1 MEGQITLNEW
11 MSIKED
17 IRKRLMQTT
26 ENFIILGYRM
36 KQIRDSKA
44 YEQDG
49 CSSITEWA
57 KKEYG
62 LDKTSISRFI
72 AINDRFSEDGNSLTL
87 RKEFVGLGSSKLSE
101 MLSLPETDYNLIT
114 AQTSV
119 HGIRELKQFNREE
132 PQEEIGQQSLT
143 PLQKCI
149 LDLFSDVERRETLNA
164 VINLIFDSES
174 EDTIKK
180 AADLIN
186 PTGNGTWKKGII
198 FLFLYNY
205 RTGVK
210 VKTFGKEETEEY
222 TWRDILNLM
231 FRLFVKPSHE
241 PQKTDFWVDQY
252 GPVPEKKEP
261 EVPKQEPKKEEKKKP
276 TKKPSSFSKQAE
288 LRRSQLDEEDEDLE
302 EEKEDEESHEEED
315 PEEELEETVEEIIE
329 TPPAEET
336 DVHQPQ
342 EELGVVQ
349 IIPNPVKED
358 SEEVEQQE
366 EQPEE
371 ERLAAVLEEPKDI
384 GELLDDMEYE
394 SQVLWKSIMGW
405 KAEKLSMKDL
415 TDADEQLQKIR
426 DLLYTL
432 MEEKK

>member
-26 ENFIILGYRM
+26 ENFIVLGYRM

-72 AINDRFSEDGNSLTL
+72 AINDRFSEDGNSLIL
-87 RKEFVGLGSSKLSE
+87 REEFLGLGSSKLSE
-101 MLSLPETDYNLIT
+101 MLSLPETDYALIT
-114 AQTSV
+114 PQTSV
-119 HGIRELKQFNREE
+119 QGIRELKQFNREA
-132 PQEEIGQQSLT
+132 PQEENGQQSLT

-149 LDLFSDVERRETLNA
+149 IDLFSDVERREALNSA
-164 VINLIFDSES
+164 LNLIFDSDS

-180 AADLIN
+180 ASDIIN

-198 FLFLYNY
+198 FLFLYDY
-205 RTGVK
+205 RTGIK

-222 TWRDILNLM
+222 TWRDILNLI
-231 FRLFVKPSHE
+231 FRLFVKPAHE
-241 PQKTDFWVDQY
+241 PQKTDFWVEYY
-252 GPVPEKKEP
+252 GPVPEKKKP
-261 EVPKQEPKKEEKKKP
+261 VVLKNEPKKEEKKKP
-276 TKKPSSFSKQAE
+276 VKKPSAFSKQAE
-288 LRRSQLDEEDEDLE
+288 LRSSQLKEEDEDLE
-302 EEKEDEESHEEED
+302 EDNEDEDSLKEED

-329 TPPAEET
+329 TPPADET

-342 EELGVVQ
+342 EELGKVT
-349 IIPNPVKED
+349 IIPKPVI
-358 SEEVEQQE
+358 
-366 EQPEE
+366 E
-371 ERLAAVLEEPKDI
+371 ERPAAVLEDGKDL
-384 GELLDDMEYE
+384 GDLLDDIEYE
-394 SQVLWKSIMGW
+394 SQTLWKSIINW
-405 KAEKLSMKDL
+405 KVEKLSMKDL

-426 DLLYTL
+426 DLLYEL

>member
-26 ENFIILGYRM
+26 ENFIVLGYRM

-72 AINDRFSEDGNSLTL
+72 AINDRFSEDGNSLIL
-87 RKEFVGLGSSKLSE
+87 REEFLGLGSSKLSE
-101 MLSLPETDYNLIT
+101 MLSLPEADYTLIT
-114 AQTSV
+114 PQTSV
-119 HGIRELKQFNREE
+119 QGIRELKQFNREA
-132 PQEEIGQQSLT
+132 PTEENGQQSLT

-149 LDLFSDVERRETLNA
+149 IDLFSDVERREALNSA
-164 VINLIFDSES
+164 LNLIFDSDS

-180 AADLIN
+180 ASDLIN

-198 FLFLYNY
+198 FLFLYDY
-205 RTGVK
+205 RTGIK

-222 TWRDILNLM
+222 TWRDILNLI
-231 FRLFVKPSHE
+231 FRLFVKPAHE
-241 PQKTDFWVDQY
+241 PQKTDFWVEYY

-261 EVPKQEPKKEEKKKP
+261 VVLKNEPEKEEKKKP
-276 TKKPSSFSKQAE
+276 VKKPSAFSKQAE
-288 LRRSQLDEEDEDLE
+288 LRPSQLKEEDEDLE
-302 EEKEDEESHEEED
+302 EENEDEDSLKEED

-329 TPPAEET
+329 TPPADET

-342 EELGVVQ
+342 EELGKVT
-349 IIPNPVKED
+349 IIPKPLI
-358 SEEVEQQE
+358 
-366 EQPEE
+366 EE
-371 ERLAAVLEEPKDI
+371 EPAAVLEEGKDL
-384 GELLDDMEYE
+384 GDLLDDIEYE
-394 SQVLWKSIMGW
+394 SQTLWKSITNW
-405 KAEKLSMKDL
+405 KAEKLSMEDL

-426 DLLYTL
+426 DLLYEL